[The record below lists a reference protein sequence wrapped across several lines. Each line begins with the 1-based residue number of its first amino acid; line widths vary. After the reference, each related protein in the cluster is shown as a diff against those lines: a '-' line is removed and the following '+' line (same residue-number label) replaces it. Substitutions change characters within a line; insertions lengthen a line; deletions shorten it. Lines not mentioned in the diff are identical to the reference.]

1 MILVGLAEIYA
12 VVLWFYLIF
21 WVIFFMCSTKFSFAS
36 KVNPRCFWNI
46 LFFKG
51 MLLMTRVK
59 LFLSFSAEYHVL
71 RLFSQSR
78 IKNHFPLKSSIAYY
92 RQVIAQLS
100 YGPKNLR
107 IRTLFSSW
115 IVRTIQ
121 IFWNVF
127 ANDMYVR

>member
-1 MILVGLAEIYA
+1 
-12 VVLWFYLIF
+12 
-21 WVIFFMCSTKFSFAS
+21 
-36 KVNPRCFWNI
+36 
-46 LFFKG
+46 
-51 MLLMTRVK
+51 MTRVK
-59 LFLSFSAEYHVL
+59 LFLSFSAEYYVL

-78 IKNHFPLKSSIAYY
+78 NKNHFPLKSSIAYY